1 MIDLKFGDSLEVL
14 RELKENSVDSVVTDP
29 PYHLVSINKRFSS
42 PNARNTPA
50 METKEGSVWS
60 RKAKGF
66 MGKDWDGVDENGIGI
81 ACNVELWR
89 QVFRVMKPGAHLL
102 SFGGTRTYHRM
113 ACAIEDAGFEIRD
126 QLQWLYGSGF
136 PKSHNIGKAVDKKL
150 GNEREKVA
158 DGKSGKP
165 ESHNIMNMAFEEGS
179 KSIMGGDYDITKGS
193 SKFEGWGSALKPA
206 NEPICLARKPLSEK
220 TIVENVLK
228 WGTGGLNIDASRI
241 GTDKMGGGTMPDLR
255 DVGKMSKEN
264 CGIDKLSFGQNIRP
278 ALRKDYQTTIGRFPA
293 NVLLD
298 EEAGR
303 LLDNQSGISKSN
315 KRINGQDYSKVSS
328 NINIGGGNKNNEYS
342 DKGGASRF
350 FYCAKSGKKERNLG
364 CEHLEEKKGGC
375 MEANVSDKMQLSG
388 ASLKGEH
395 KSIQSTNN
403 NHPTVKPVKLMS
415 YLIKLVT
422 PVNGIVLDPFM
433 GSGTTG
439 IACKQNGFGFVG
451 IEKEKEYLE
460 IAKAR
465 IFYEERDE

>member
-1 MIDLKFGDSLEVL
+1 MLKGDDGMINLWNGDCIEFMKGLKD
-14 RELKENSVDSVVTDP
+14 NSVDSVVTDP
-29 PYHLVSINKRFSS
+29 PYEL
-42 PNARNTPA
+42 
-50 METKEGSVWS
+50 
-60 RKAKGF
+60 GF
-66 MGKDWDGVDENGIGI
+66 MGKSWDNTGI
-81 ACNVELWR
+81 AYNVELWR
-89 QVFRVMKPGAHLL
+89 QVLRVMKPGAHLL

-158 DGKSGKP
+158 DGKSSKP

-241 GTDKMGGGTMPDLR
+241 GNNPGWTYPNGAGGNT
-255 DVGKMSKEN
+255 
-264 CGIDKLSFGQNIRP
+264 FHGQDRINYPI
-278 ALRKDYQTTIGRFPA
+278 KSTQGRFPA
-293 NVLLD
+293 NIILN

-303 LLDNQSGISKSN
+303 LLDKQTGKLGNSARPNRLNNKVVTPPFRGFGNERTSLKPSGLEHN
-315 KRINGQDYSKVSS
+315 DV
-328 NINIGGGNKNNEYS
+328 
-342 DKGGASRF
+342 GGASRF
-350 FYCAKSGKKERNLG
+350 FYCAKSGKKERNKG
-364 CEHLEEKKGGC
+364 LENITC
-375 MEANVSDKMQLSG
+375 
-388 ASLKGEH
+388 
-395 KSIQSTNN
+395 T
-403 NHPTVKPVKLMS
+403 HPTVKPVKLMS
-415 YLIKLVT
+415 YLVKLIT
-422 PVNGIVLDPFM
+422 PKNGIVLDPFM

-439 IACKQNGFGFVG
+439 IAAKQIGMNFVG

-460 IAKAR
+460 IAKKR
-465 IFYEERDE
+465 IFYEERDK